1 MQNNPWAKSAEA
13 RANMSAAAKKKWQ
26 SKKGQKL
33 KQNLSNKTTVQNAK
47 ASPHKSR
54 RRGLYPSIKIG
65 KNVPFQSSYE
75 LKAILILEEDNNVL
89 TYDHGHSYDVN
100 GRSRCAEFI
109 INNNIIIEVKPE
121 GMINSKNKKIK
132 SSVALQLSDGQD
144 YCNQN
149 NLQYEVWTEKELGF
163 KTPHE
168 ATKWADEFMSN
179 LHGVDYV
186 KDRKEKNNKSVQRHY
201 KKNIATDKVKV
212 FCNFCNEEHEALRL
226 TYDRNIARNGRY
238 ICEREGGSIA
248 GSRPKPW
255 LQKEN
260 PYASEGKKQCN
271 KCKEI
276 KDIEEF
282 SKDKTRIDGTTSI
295 CKKCKTKKQLETY
308 YKNKPNPSE

>member
-1 MQNNPWAKSAEA
+1 MQNNPWAKSAKA
-13 RANMSAAAKKKWQ
+13 RANMSAAATNKWQ
-26 SKKGQKL
+26 SKKGNKL
-33 KQNLSNKTTVQNAK
+33 KQNLSKKAALHNARV
-47 ASPHKSR
+47 SPHKSR
-54 RRGLYPSIKIG
+54 RRGLYPSAKLG

-75 LKAILILEEDNNVL
+75 LKAILILEEDENVL
-89 TYDHGHSYDVN
+89 TYDHGHTYDIN

-109 INNNIIIEVKPE
+109 VNNNKIIEVKPE
-121 GMINSKNKKIK
+121 GMINSKDKKIK
-132 SSVALQLSDGQD
+132 SRVALQLSDGQD

-149 NLQYEVWTEKELGF
+149 NLQYEIWTEKELGF

-271 KCKEI
+271 TCKEI

-282 SKDKTRIDGTTSI
+282 PKDNTKRDGTKNCCKI
-295 CKKCKTKKQLETY
+295 CYSKANLQRYHE
-308 YKNKPNPSE
+308 KNK